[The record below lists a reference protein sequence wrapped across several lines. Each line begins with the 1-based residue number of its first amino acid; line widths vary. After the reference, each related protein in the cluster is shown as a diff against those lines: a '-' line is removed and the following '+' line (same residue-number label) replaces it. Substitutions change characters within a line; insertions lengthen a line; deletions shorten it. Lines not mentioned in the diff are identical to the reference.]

1 MRLERVRNRP
11 RPIVLPVLSSAF
23 SAREVRTAPDTGAL
37 DPALGFDALRT
48 LLLRSLRA
56 LLLFVVL
63 VRGRRLARYGASVG
77 RGDPSCGVDHPFRG
91 RTGRAQSPDRGK
103 RGKERDRQSTGE
115 SHSQP
120 RACPAPLC
128 ANALG
133 EGDNKFGT
141 RLRSRPPQLILDV
154 GRLVPTPEPFHWYS
168 PRGCSPSPYT
178 GGEGSILTP
187 SGDGAACEL
196 DCSRAS
202 RRRSRSS
209 TLCKATSIVFVR
221 APRSSAI

>member
-1 MRLERVRNRP
+1 MPVRRRESAPARTGQGWVSASRHGAPPLTVRSRRASQARRPAAVTHDGSRLSSRPLNYSRWDAIGAGSKPP
-11 RPIVLPVLSSAF
+11 RPIVLPVSSSAF

-91 RTGRAQSPDRGK
+91 RPGRAQSPDRGK
-103 RGKERDRQSTGE
+103 RGKERDRQSTRE
-115 SHSQP
+115 SYSQP

-141 RLRSRPPQLILDV
+141 RLRSRPPQLILDL
-154 GRLVPTPEPFHWYS
+154 RRFVPTPEPFH
-168 PRGCSPSPYT
+168 
-178 GGEGSILTP
+178 
-187 SGDGAACEL
+187 
-196 DCSRAS
+196 
-202 RRRSRSS
+202 
-209 TLCKATSIVFVR
+209 
-221 APRSSAI
+221 